1 MGDSFLSYAVKP
13 DWAGIWERGIRDA
26 WANEMISK
34 HGSINNA
41 WDSYAREYENG
52 EIKYSNRAQLVEK
65 IAKCKP
71 KSVLDVGAG
80 TGVFAIPLAKFVK
93 KVVVVEPSA
102 GMLKI
107 LQRKAGKEKLRNIEI
122 LCKKWE
128 DTSKEE
134 LLKRCSGGFDLVLV
148 SHSLYYI
155 RDLHHSFKKMNE
167 ISREFVYLFTG
178 CSGHSRDETYQNM
191 YLKLH
196 KKPLPPHPDYSC
208 LYMVLREIGIQ
219 PDIEMVVA
227 RAKKPIKSVD
237 EVVDNWRKHLR
248 LKKLSKSQ
256 KDAINEYLVDKIKKE
271 NGKLYH
277 SYEYKNALIYW
288 KVEKNG
294 N

>member
-1 MGDSFLSYAVKP
+1 MGNSFLSYAVKP
-13 DWAGIWERGIRDA
+13 DWAGIWERGIRNA
-26 WANEMISK
+26 WGNDMISR
-34 HGSINNA
+34 HGSINKA

-107 LQRKAGKEKLRNIEI
+107 LQKKAKKEKLCNIEI

-134 LLKRCSGGFDLVLV
+134 LLKHCSGGFDLVLV

-155 RDLHHSFKKMNE
+155 RDLHHSFKKMDE
-167 ISREFVYLFTG
+167 ISKRFVYLFTG

-196 KKPLPPHPDYSC
+196 KKPLPPYPDYSC

-237 EVVDNWRKHLR
+237 EVVDNWRKHLKI
-248 LKKLSKSQ
+248 KKLSKDQ
-256 KDAINEYLVDKIKKE
+256 KDAINEYLADKIKKE

-294 N
+294 I